1 MTGLYGMANQCS
13 SSLDREPRCPLHVIT
28 PAFIAAMEPSE
39 NISILPLGGMAH
51 IRAIRAQ

>member
-1 MTGLYGMANQCS
+1 MTDLYGMANQCS

-28 PAFIAAMEPSE
+28 TALVAAMEPSGA
-39 NISILPLGGMAH
+39 ISVFPLGGMAH